1 MTCSSCGNTITS
13 KGTPKGTLCSG
24 CTSIEPPEMNAQV
37 YKDAYGDL
45 WHIGTIR
52 RDPDRTP
59 IHYVIFRRSRKSQ
72 CDADC
77 TLATSLTSVQ
87 QMDLKL
93 VLVALGELA
102 VRGKWGKIG

>member
-1 MTCSSCGNTITS
+1 MTCSSCGITIS
-13 KGTPKGTLCSG
+13 GKGHPKGTLCSG
-24 CTSIEPPEMNAQV
+24 CMPIEPPEMQAPI
-37 YKDAYGDL
+37 YRDAYGDM
-45 WHIGTIR
+45 WHVGTIHR
-52 RDPDRTP
+52 NPDRDA

-93 VLVALGELA
+93 VLAALRELA
-102 VRGKWGKIG
+102 ARSKWEKAG

>member
-1 MTCSSCGNTITS
+1 
-13 KGTPKGTLCSG
+13 
-24 CTSIEPPEMNAQV
+24 MNAPV

-45 WHIGTIR
+45 WHIGTVHR
-52 RDPDRTP
+52 NPDRNP

-77 TLATSLTSVQ
+77 TLATSLTSIQ

-93 VLVALGELA
+93 VLAALQELA
-102 VRGKWGKIG
+102 ARGKWVKVG

>member
-1 MTCSSCGNTITS
+1 MTCSNCGNTITS
-13 KGTPKGTLCSG
+13 KRSPKGTLCSG
-24 CTSIEPPEMNAQV
+24 CTSTEPPEMNAPV
-37 YKDAYGDL
+37 YKDSYGDH

-52 RDPDRTP
+52 RNPDKTP

-93 VLVALGELA
+93 VLAALKELA
-102 VRGKWGKIG
+102 VRSKWVKVY

>member
-1 MTCSSCGNTITS
+1 MTCSSCGNTISS
-13 KGTPKGTLCSG
+13 KVSPRGTLCSG
-24 CTSIEPPEMNAQV
+24 CMPIEPPEMQAPV

-45 WHIGTIR
+45 WHVGSIH

-77 TLATSLTSVQ
+77 TLATSLTSGQ
-87 QMDLKL
+87 QMDIDL
-93 VLVALGELA
+93 VLTALRELA
-102 VRGKWGKIG
+102 ARGNWVKVG